1 MKKFLLLL
9 FVSLVASLAIWT
21 GCHAQTTPLSF
32 TAIAPTQPDLNRPGG
47 GANEWSYGQN
57 IVNIPVQGV
66 NTQRIDRYWRFTWL
80 DFQPFGGTAGAYDFT
95 TFDQKIQESI
105 TKGQKF
111 SFGVMQQCGGCDLN
125 LQGNNALGDG
135 NKIGYPGWL
144 HTQMQSGSPTDFA
157 TGGEWFPYYNSA
169 FYLTAWKNLNVAINA
184 HILAG
189 SFNGVAYKNVIGQ
202 IDVRG
207 YGDFGEWTNNVFTG
221 GAATTATLD
230 SIISY
235 QVHVFNT
242 FQCVEMIA
250 ANDGNQLG
258 NTMVPPAVGF
268 YALNASNSI
277 GRLGLRRDSWGQT
290 DSYLDQW
297 MGSNP
302 TVVSGYHFDTAINN
316 RFKYCP
322 VVGEPQDGGSAGN
335 FPALP
340 GQMTQYGVMSFGN
353 GNFNN
358 SINTTIQN
366 NFRAASKAAGYR
378 LILGA
383 TGATITTSPTA
394 GGSFQIVLPW
404 QNLGAA
410 PTYENWKVL
419 FKLVSGTT
427 VLWTGTSS
435 FNPRLLLPSGSAT
448 TITDNFTLSSVPA
461 GTGYTLTMSVQD
473 PNGYRLPMPLFIT
486 IPQNADGSYTL
497 ATGIAVTASGA
508 VSNAGANQT
517 TSGTSVNL
525 SGSASVGAATF
536 LWKRISGP
544 NTPTITPNNTVN
556 TTITGLI
563 TGTYVF
569 ELDINGLT
577 SGNGI
582 SQVTVIVNAP
592 ALQANAGNNQ
602 TITLPTSTAT
612 LNGSGSTGTITTYSW
627 TNVSGPNT
635 PTITSASTVSTGV
648 TGLIAGTYVFQL
660 SVNSGASTSQVQ
672 VKVLPA
678 PVGIANAG
686 PDQTISIPGTTSVT
700 LDGSASSGTLT
711 SFTWSFIS
719 GPSTPSIATP
729 ATVTTLVTALN
740 TIGTYIFTLGVNG
753 GSIDTVRTI
762 VNPPPPPASPGVN
775 VFTTQVSKNGLTWN
789 DGVQGGTHGIET
801 GMKFRSSIAGYITGM
816 RFLKAK
822 GDSGTHIG
830 ILYSRTGTE
839 LARATFGA
847 ETLSGWQS
855 VSFVGGVAITAN
867 TTYVVA
873 LFSPLGNYEDDN
885 NYFTTAVVNT
895 PLSGL
900 ADGTDGNNGVYIY
913 TDSPAFP
920 TNSFQ
925 KTNYWRD
932 PIFSLTP
939 QNTST
944 KRKSQFT
951 FYINQP

>member
-21 GCHAQTTPLSF
+21 GCHAQTTQLSF
-32 TAIAPTQPDLNRPGG
+32 TPIDPTQPDLNRPGG

-66 NTQRIDRYWRFTWL
+66 NTPRLDRYWRFTWL
-80 DFQPFGGTAGAYDFT
+80 DFQPFNSPSTTYDFT
-95 TFDQKIQESI
+95 IFDQKIQQSI
-105 TKGQKF
+105 TNGQKF

-125 LQGNNALGDG
+125 LQGNVSG
-135 NKIGYPGWL
+135 NVMLYPLWL
-144 HTQMQSGSPTDFA
+144 HTLMQGESPQDF
-157 TGGEWFPYYNSA
+157 TSGGEWFPNYNSPS
-169 FYLTAWKNLNVAINA
+169 YLTALKNLNTQINA

-189 SFNGVAYKNVIGQ
+189 SFNGVAYKNMIGQ

-207 YGDFGEWTNNVFTG
+207 YGDFGEWTNNVFNVGNITVATG
-221 GAATTATLD
+221 D

-235 QVHVFNT
+235 HVHVFNT
-242 FQCVEMIA
+242 FQCVNMVA
-250 ANDGNQLG
+250 AFDGGQLP
-258 NTMVPPAVGF
+258 NTNVPPGVGQYAMSVRNAVGP
-268 YALNASNSI
+268 
-277 GRLGLRRDSWGQT
+277 LGWRRDSWGQT
-290 DSYLDQW
+290 DNYLAQW
-297 MGSNP
+297 TNANP
-302 TVVSGYHFDTAINN
+302 TVFGGYHFADTIMA
-316 RFKYCP
+316 RFKQAP
-322 VVGEPQDGGSAGN
+322 IVGEPQDGGSAGN

-340 GQMTQYGVMSFGN
+340 GQMTQFGVMSFGN

-358 SINTTIQN
+358 AINATIQN

-404 QNLGAA
+404 QNLGAS
-410 PTYENWKVL
+410 PTYENWNVVFRLKNAN
-419 FKLVSGTT
+419 T

-435 FNPRLLLPSGSAT
+435 FNPRLFLPSGSAT

-486 IPQNADGSYTL
+486 IPQNADGSYTI

-517 TSGTSVNL
+517 ISISSVNL
-525 SGSASVGAATF
+525 SGSLSTGAATF

-592 ALQANAGNNQ
+592 TLQANAGNNQ

-700 LDGSASSGTLT
+700 LNGSGSSGTLT
-711 SFTWSFIS
+711 SFTWLFVS
-719 GPSTPSIATP
+719 GPSTPSIASP

-753 GSIDTVRTI
+753 GSIDTVRVI
-762 VNPPPPPASPGVN
+762 VNPPPAPASPGVN

-822 GDSGTHIG
+822 GDTGTHIG

-855 VSFVGGVAITAN
+855 VSFVGGVTITAN